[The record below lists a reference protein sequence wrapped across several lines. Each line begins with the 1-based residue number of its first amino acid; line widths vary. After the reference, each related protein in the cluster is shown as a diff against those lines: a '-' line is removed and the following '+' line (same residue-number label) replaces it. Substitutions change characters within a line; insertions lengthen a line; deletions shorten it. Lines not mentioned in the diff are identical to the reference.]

1 MYSASLLVIAAVAS
15 IVVFW
20 AAFVVWA
27 IRSGQLR
34 RMDEMRRFPL
44 DDEMS
49 EQERE
54 DARRG

>member
-1 MYSASLLVIAAVAS
+1 MYPASLLVIAAVAL

-34 RMDEMRRFPL
+34 RMDDMRCFPL
-44 DDEMS
+44 DDAMS
-49 EQERE
+49 DQERE
-54 DARRG
+54 DARTS